1 MHSAGMRAV
10 TSEHQHISIAVADLR
25 VWSRN
30 RSTRGKMMTTA
41 VATPLQVKGGAFL
54 IEDRSPNEIFTAE
67 DLDEEHLA
75 IARTV
80 DQFWTNDVEPHLE
93 AIRQQTPGVALS
105 VLRKAAELGLA
116 AIPIPEKFGGM
127 EMDLPSVMI
136 AGEHLARD
144 ASYGSWHSS
153 HTGIGTLP
161 VLFFGNEE
169 QKRKYL
175 PKLAKVEL
183 LAAYALTEPLAGSDA
198 LAVRTRADL
207 SADGRYYVLNGQKM
221 WITNGGAADLFTVF
235 AKVGGEKFTAFLV
248 ERSFP
253 GVTSGAE
260 EHKMGIKGSSTT
272 AVYFDNVRVPIENVL
287 GEIGRG
293 HIIAFNILNIGR
305 LKLGPGAVGGAKNV
319 LAICLKYAKERKAFG
334 SAIAEFGAIQHKLA
348 EMAIRTFAVESMVW
362 RVVGLIESKLAQSAH
377 DTHADSQTE
386 LKAVEEYAAE
396 CSMIKVYASEMLDYV
411 VDEGVQ
417 IHGGYGYH
425 QDYAVERAYRDSRI
439 NRIFEGTNEINRL
452 LITGMLLKR
461 AARGQL
467 GLFTAVQAV
476 VGGPGNGATA
486 SASTDKD
493 EDTRLVQSAK
503 KIALFTIGIA
513 YQKYGAELEKQQEI
527 VMNISDI
534 VMEVFSMESS
544 LLRSRKLA
552 ASSKGTNAAN
562 MCAVFLHEAMDR
574 VEVSARNVIGACSA
588 GHALREN
595 MATLRGFANFDPL
608 DGVALRRNIAGR
620 LLAAARYTV

>member
-1 MHSAGMRAV
+1 
-10 TSEHQHISIAVADLR
+10 
-25 VWSRN
+25 
-30 RSTRGKMMTTA
+30 MMTTA
-41 VATPLQVKGGAFL
+41 QATPLLVKGGAFL
-54 IEDRSPNEIFTAE
+54 IEDRSPQEIFTAE
-67 DLDEEHLA
+67 DLNEEHLA

-93 AIRQQTPGVALS
+93 AIRQQSPGVALT

-136 AGEHLARD
+136 AGEHLAKD
-144 ASYGSWHSS
+144 SSYGSWHSG

-169 QKRKYL
+169 QKQRYL
-175 PKLAKVEL
+175 PRLASVEL

-207 SADGRYYVLNGQKM
+207 SADGKYYVLNGQKM

-248 ERSFP
+248 ERRFP

-260 EHKMGIKGSSTT
+260 EHKMGNKGSSTT
-272 AVYFDNVRVPIENVL
+272 AVYFDNVHVPVENLL

-334 SAIAEFGAIQHKLA
+334 SAIAEFGAIRHKLA

-362 RVVGLIESKLAQSAH
+362 RVVGLIETQLAQSAH
-377 DTHADSQTE
+377 DQHADSQTE

-425 QDYAVERAYRDSRI
+425 QDYAVERAYRDSRV
-439 NRIFEGTNEINRL
+439 NRIFEGTNEINRI

-467 GLFTAVQAV
+467 ALIPAVQAAMKH
-476 VGGPGNGATA
+476 GPRETPSSAT
-486 SASTDKD
+486 SD
-493 EDTRLVQSAK
+493 EEARLVHNAK
-503 KIALFTIGIA
+503 QIALFAIGIA
-513 YQKYGAELEKQQEI
+513 YQKHGAELEKQQE
-527 VMNISDI
+527 VLMNISDI
-534 VMEVFSMESS
+534 AMEVLAMEST
-544 LLRSRKLA
+544 LLRTRKLA
-552 ASSKGTNAAN
+552 AAGRGINAAN
-562 MCAVFLHEAMDR
+562 MCAVFLRDGMDR
-574 VEVSARNVIGACSA
+574 VELSARHVIGACSTS
-588 GHALREN
+588 GALRDN
-595 MATLRGFANFDPL
+595 MATLRSFANYDPL
-608 DGVALRRNIAGR
+608 DSIALRRNVAGR
-620 LLAAARYTV
+620 LLAAGCYTV

>member
-1 MHSAGMRAV
+1 
-10 TSEHQHISIAVADLR
+10 
-25 VWSRN
+25 
-30 RSTRGKMMTTA
+30 MMTTVA
-41 VATPLQVKGGAFL
+41 ATPLQIKGGAFL

-67 DLDEEHLA
+67 DLNDEHLA

-80 DQFWTNDVEPHLE
+80 DQFWTNEVEPHLD

-105 VLRKAAELGLA
+105 VLRRAAELGLA
-116 AIPIPEKFGGM
+116 AIPIPEEFGGM

-161 VLFFGNEE
+161 ILFFGNEE
-169 QKRKYL
+169 QKRRYL

-207 SADGRYYVLNGQKM
+207 SADGKYYVLNGQKM

-272 AVYFDNVRVPIENVL
+272 AVYFDNVRVPVENLL

-362 RVVGLIESKLAQSAH
+362 RVVGLIESQLAQSAH
-377 DTHADSQTE
+377 DKRADSQTE

-467 GLFTAVQAV
+467 GLIPAVQAV
-476 VGGPGNGATA
+476 VGGLGNRATD
-486 SASTDKD
+486 SVSTDKD
-493 EDTRLVQSAK
+493 EDGRLVQSAK

-513 YQKYGAELEKQQEI
+513 YQKYAAELEKQQEI

-534 VMEVFSMESS
+534 VMEVFAMESS
-544 LLRSRKLA
+544 LLRSCKFA
-552 ASSKGTNAAN
+552 ASGKGTHAAN
-562 MCAVFLHEAMDR
+562 MCAVFLREAMDR
-574 VEVSARNVIGACSA
+574 VEVSARSVIGACSA

-595 MATLRGFANFDPL
+595 METLRGFANYDPL
-608 DGVALRRNIAGR
+608 DAVTLRRNIAGQ
-620 LLAAARYTV
+620 LLAAAGYTV